1 MTTGNRQG
9 AVEKTAGFDSQGVV
23 KLALVDSGIEI

>member
-1 MTTGNRQG
+1 MTTGNSEG

-23 KLALVDSGIEI
+23 KLALVKQF